1 MIEWL
6 SIPRLLDCILLGM
19 AFEALWLQRRH
30 KQQGGAGAPGII
42 LHLASGALL
51 LISMRLALTDYPSL
65 LIAAVLGCAGCCH
78 FVDVRRALMTQH

>member
-1 MIEWL
+1 MPDWL
-6 SIPRLLDCILLGM
+6 SIPRLVDIILLGM

-30 KQQGGAGAPGII
+30 RQGGGTGTPGII

-51 LISMRLALTDYPSL
+51 LISMRLALTDYSPL
-65 LIAAVLGCAGCCH
+65 LVAAILGCAGCCH

>member
-30 KQQGGAGAPGII
+30 KRQGGTGAPGIL
-42 LHLASGALL
+42 LHIASGAFL

-78 FVDVRRALMTQH
+78 FVDVRRALMTQR